1 MKLFVNAKIPHF
13 LVQQRAV
20 NAKLSGRSLT
30 ISAIVP
36 QGFGDQLA
44 FQAGNL
50 IVIIAITDLKG

>member
-1 MKLFVNAKIPHF
+1 MKVFVNAKILHF

-20 NAKLSGRSLT
+20 NTELSGRSLT

-36 QGFGDQLA
+36 QGLGDQLA

-50 IVIIAITDLKG
+50 IVIIAITALKG

>member
-1 MKLFVNAKIPHF
+1 MKLFVNAKILHF

-36 QGFGDQLA
+36 QGLGDQLA

-50 IVIIAITDLKG
+50 LVIIAITALKG